1 VETDTSD
8 RALAATL
15 LTYSEKEIYP
25 IVFHLRMLND
35 TELNYD
41 TYDKELLTIF
51 EVFKKWKH
59 YLEETLI
66 LVEVFMDHK
75 NLTYFCDTK
84 SLFQRQ
90 AH

>member
-1 VETDTSD
+1 METDTSD

>member
-8 RALAATL
+8 RALAAIL

-59 YLEETLI
+59 YLEETPI
-66 LVEVFMDHK
+66 LVEVFIDHK

-84 SLFQRQ
+84 SLSQRQ

>member
-1 VETDTSD
+1 
-8 RALAATL
+8 
-15 LTYSEKEIYP
+15 
-25 IVFHLRMLND
+25 MLND